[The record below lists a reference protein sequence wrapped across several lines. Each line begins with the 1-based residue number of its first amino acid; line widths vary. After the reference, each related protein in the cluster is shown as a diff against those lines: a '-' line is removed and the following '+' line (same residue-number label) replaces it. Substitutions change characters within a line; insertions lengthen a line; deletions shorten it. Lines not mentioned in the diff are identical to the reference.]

1 MAHVIGEKCVG
12 ERYAQCV
19 AACPVEAIH
28 PGEYKG
34 EPFMTIDPD
43 VCISCGACKSQC
55 PLDSIYEDESQAG
68 EWAAINKQLAPSCKD
83 NPAPTARPANDA
95 PKKPGHKLR

>member
-19 AACPVEAIH
+19 AACPVDAIH
-28 PGEYKG
+28 PGTYKG

-43 VCISCGACKSQC
+43 LCITCGACKPSC
-55 PLDSIYEDESQAG
+55 PLDSIYEDESLAG
-68 EWAAINKQLAPSCKD
+68 EWAAINKELAPSCKA
-83 NPAPTARPANDA
+83 NPIPAPRPATEA
-95 PKKPGHKLR
+95 PKKPDHKLR